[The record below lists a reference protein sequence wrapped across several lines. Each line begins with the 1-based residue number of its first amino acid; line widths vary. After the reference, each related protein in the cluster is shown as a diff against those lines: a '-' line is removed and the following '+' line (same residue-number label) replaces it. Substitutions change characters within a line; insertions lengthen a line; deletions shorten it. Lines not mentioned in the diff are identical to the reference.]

1 MSRITDSIYYT
12 LLSDGCS
19 SEQAA
24 QSARSFY
31 DPFHVDRFDSYPLVS
46 SREERRIM
54 RRSTEA
60 AVKGNPGHPGCFAI
74 PARWKICDAARFPFS
89 RFLLPMYCT
98 TTTEPPADM
107 AVNK

>member
-31 DPFHVDRFDSYPLVS
+31 DPFHVDRFDSYSVVA
-46 SREERRIM
+46 SREERRIT
-54 RRSTEA
+54 RRASEA
-60 AVKGNPGHPGCFAI
+60 AIKGNPGHPGCFAMCSF
-74 PARWKICDAARFPFS
+74 R
-89 RFLLPMYCT
+89 
-98 TTTEPPADM
+98 
-107 AVNK
+107 

>member
-12 LLSDGCS
+12 LISDGCS

-31 DPFHVDRFDSYPLVS
+31 DPFHVDRFDSYPVVT

-54 RRSTEA
+54 R
-60 AVKGNPGHPGCFAI
+60 
-74 PARWKICDAARFPFS
+74 
-89 RFLLPMYCT
+89 
-98 TTTEPPADM
+98 
-107 AVNK
+107 

>member
-31 DPFHVDRFDSYPLVS
+31 DPFHVDRFDSYPVET
-46 SREERRIM
+46 SREDRRIM
-54 RRSTEA
+54 RRSSEA
-60 AVKGNPGHPGCFAI
+60 AVKGNPGHPGFFA
-74 PARWKICDAARFPFS
+74 
-89 RFLLPMYCT
+89 MYSFR
-98 TTTEPPADM
+98 
-107 AVNK
+107 

>member
-46 SREERRIM
+46 SPEERRIM
-54 RRSTEA
+54 RRPSES
-60 AVKGNPGHPGCFAI
+60 AVKGNPGHPGCFA
-74 PARWKICDAARFPFS
+74 
-89 RFLLPMYCT
+89 MYSFR
-98 TTTEPPADM
+98 
-107 AVNK
+107 

>member
-12 LLSDGCS
+12 LISDGCS

-31 DPFHVDRFDSYPLVS
+31 DPLHVDRFDSYPLVS

-54 RRSTEA
+54 RRSSEA
-60 AVKGNPGHPGCFAI
+60 AVKGNPGHPGCFA
-74 PARWKICDAARFPFS
+74 
-89 RFLLPMYCT
+89 MYSFR
-98 TTTEPPADM
+98 
-107 AVNK
+107 

>member
-54 RRSTEA
+54 RRSSEA
-60 AVKGNPGHPGCFAI
+60 AVKGNPGHSGCFAMCSF
-74 PARWKICDAARFPFS
+74 R
-89 RFLLPMYCT
+89 
-98 TTTEPPADM
+98 
-107 AVNK
+107 

>member
-46 SREERRIM
+46 SREER
-54 RRSTEA
+54 
-60 AVKGNPGHPGCFAI
+60 KGNPGHPGCFA
-74 PARWKICDAARFPFS
+74 
-89 RFLLPMYCT
+89 MYSFR
-98 TTTEPPADM
+98 
-107 AVNK
+107 